1 MWEYIAL
8 PGATSTGV
16 GWSVSRL
23 AKGRADRQGLVQV
36 LALAAGVAVA
46 GLMATGRYP
55 LASSVLLATVVV
67 ACAGI
72 LGDYFQRARPWCF
85 LAVAVCALVLA
96 FGGAAIESLKLPFTT
111 RFIKLGAFSGGV
123 TVLWVLFTSWAFS
136 RTANL
141 PGSAVVIGGVT
152 SLAFVAICTLQGQIT
167 GPDPRVAALALAAAC
182 FGQIIGVRP
191 IAGGAQFGSG
201 LAIGFALGVISII
214 GALKNT
220 AFLVGVLPIL
230 VLGIPIVDNTYTAAV
245 ALRRGGQRLVVASR
259 QQRLHDLL
267 MAQGIAPRSIL
278 ILYTGFSVYLCGIAV
293 LLTSLIKLHFL
304 LKSVLL
310 IVLLGIGALGATAV
324 VKLLSRPAG
333 GEDDDFGWT
342 VDVLSVPV
350 SRLTAADVLTRIEEF
365 IAASSPHM
373 IVTSDTSAIVHAQDD
388 PEFMEIM
395 RQADL
400 VTPDGAGIVWAAKL
414 LNLPIAER
422 VAGCDLVESICA
434 LAARRGYSVYLL
446 GGREGVAEQAA
457 EALCRRYDGLKVAGT
472 HHGYFSASEEPEI
485 VSRIRHAR
493 PDVLFVAFGIPRQE
507 KWIRRHL
514 EQLQVPVCIG
524 VGGSFDVLSGRTTRA
539 PKWMQD
545 CGLEWLYRTVREP
558 RRLPRLIAL
567 PRFFLMMLREG
578 LRHKRER

>member
-1 MWEYIAL
+1 VWEYLAL
-8 PGATSTGV
+8 PGATSTGI

-23 AKGRADRQGLVQV
+23 AKGKADRRGPLQV
-36 LALAAGVAVA
+36 LALTAGVGVA
-46 GLMATGRYP
+46 GLMAIGRYP
-55 LASSVLLATVVV
+55 LASLVLLATVGV
-67 ACAGI
+67 ACIGI
-72 LGDYFQRARPWCF
+72 LGDYFRGARAWCF
-85 LAVAVCALVLA
+85 VAVAVCALALVLN
-96 FGGAAIESLKLPFTT
+96 GAAIESLKLPFTT
-111 RFIKLGAFSGGV
+111 RFIKLGAFSGVV

-141 PGSAVVIGGVT
+141 PGSAVAIGGVT
-152 SLAFVAICTLQGQIT
+152 SLAFVAICTLEGQIM
-167 GPDPRVAALALAAAC
+167 GPDPRVAALALAGAC
-182 FGQIIGVRP
+182 FGLIIGVQP
-191 IAGGAQFGSG
+191 LTGGAQFSSG
-201 LAIGFALGVISII
+201 LAIGFALGVVSII

-230 VLGIPIVDNTYTAAV
+230 VLGIPIVDSTYTAAV
-245 ALRRGGQRLVVASR
+245 ALRRGEQSLVVASR
-259 QQRLHDLL
+259 EQRLHDLL
-267 MAQGIAPRSIL
+267 MAKGITPRAIL
-278 ILYTGFSVYLCGIAV
+278 IFYTGLSVYLCGIAV

-304 LKSVLL
+304 LKFVLL
-310 IVLLGIGALGATAV
+310 VVLLSIGALGAIAIV
-324 VKLLSRPAG
+324 RLLSRPTAAA
-333 GEDDDFGWT
+333 DDGSGAT

-350 SRLTAADVLTRIEEF
+350 SRLTAEDVLGRIEEF

-457 EALCRRYDGLKVAGT
+457 AALCRRCEGLKVAGT
-472 HHGYFSASEEPEI
+472 HHGYFSADEEPEI
-485 VSRIRHAR
+485 VNRIRQAR

-524 VGGSFDVLSGRTTRA
+524 VGGSFDVFAGRTRRA

-558 RRLPRLIAL
+558 RRLPRLVAL

-578 LRHKRER
+578 LRRDRGH